1 MSVAL
6 RGNLE
11 DFGIADV
18 FQLIGQQRKT
28 GILELHG
35 GGGDVEL
42 RFDRGAVVSASPVRT
57 PPDAALGEMLVR
69 CGLLEPGQLAAL
81 RRESEAAA
89 QRVPALAVE
98 REWISAEQLQE
109 IEDLLTRETFFSV
122 LRWRSGAFDFRAQP
136 VEHSRPM
143 EALLGA
149 EQILMDGLRML
160 DEWQGIG
167 SSVPSEQV
175 IFEPVGDFAAWR
187 AEAGAHATALGA
199 AERVYALLDGRSDVR
214 RVIDRSR
221 LGTFDAV
228 RALAELERAGLV
240 AVVADRAPE
249 PCAASEPLASP
260 TPRRLRTL
268 GATLAPMALLLFAAV
283 AALLGRGAGA
293 PPPGFPIL
301 RSPIAELR
309 GEQAARELRHAV
321 EALRFETGDWPLSL
335 DALADPSAPM
345 AAAGGRPYYYAL
357 RSDGAVLLAPER

>member
-35 GGGDVEL
+35 GGGAVEL

-57 PPDAALGEMLVR
+57 QPGAALGEMLVR
-69 CGLLEPGQLAAL
+69 CGLLERDQLAQL
-81 RRESEAAA
+81 QRESEAAA
-89 QRVPALAVE
+89 QRAPALAVE
-98 REWISAEQLQE
+98 RGWISAEQLQE

-122 LRWRSGAFDFRAQP
+122 LRWRTGAFDFRAQP
-136 VEHSRPM
+136 VEHSRTM
-143 EALLGA
+143 ESLLGA

-167 SSVPSEQV
+167 HSIPSEQV
-175 IFEPVGDFAAWR
+175 VFEPLGDFAAWR
-187 AEAGAHATALGA
+187 AGAGANTAGLAG
-199 AERVYALLDGRSDVR
+199 AERIFGLLDGRSDVR

-228 RALAELERAGLV
+228 RALAELERAGLA

-249 PCAASEPLASP
+249 SSREPESLVSTVPGAA
-260 TPRRLRTL
+260 RTL
-268 GATLAPMALLLFAAV
+268 VATLVAMALLLIAAA
-283 AALLGRGAGA
+283 AALLGRGSGA
-293 PPPGFPIL
+293 PLPGFPIL

-309 GEQAARELRHAV
+309 GEHAARGLRHAV
-321 EALRFETGDWPLSL
+321 GAIRFETGEWPASL
-335 DALADPSAPM
+335 AALADSQAPM
-345 AAAGGRPYYYAL
+345 AEAGGRPYYYAV

>member
-57 PPDAALGEMLVR
+57 QPDAALGEMLVR
-69 CGLLEPGQLAAL
+69 CGLLEAGQLAAL
-81 RRESEAAA
+81 HRESEAAA
-89 QRVPALAVE
+89 QRIPALAVE

-143 EALLGA
+143 ESLLGA

-167 SSVPSEQV
+167 HAVSSEQMV
-175 IFEPVGDFAAWR
+175 FEPVGDFAAWR
-187 AEAGAHATALGA
+187 AGAGANAAGLSA
-199 AERVYALLDGRSDVR
+199 AERIFALLDGRSDVR

-228 RALAELERAGLV
+228 RALAELERAGLA

-249 PCAASEPLASP
+249 PCREPESLASAAP
-260 TPRRLRTL
+260 GALRML
-268 GATLAPMALLLFAAV
+268 VATLAPMALLLFAAA

-309 GEQAARELRHAV
+309 GEHAARGLRHAV
-321 EALRFETGDWPLSL
+321 EALRFETGDWPRSL
-335 DALADPSAPM
+335 DALADPPAPM
-345 AAAGGRPYYYAL
+345 AAAEGRPYYYAL

>member
-35 GGGDVEL
+35 EGGAVEL
-42 RFDRGAVVSASPVRT
+42 RFDRGAVVSASPVR
-57 PPDAALGEMLVR
+57 PQPDAALGEMLVR
-69 CGLLEPGQLAAL
+69 CGLLEPDQLADL

-98 REWISAEQLQE
+98 REWIDAEQLQE
-109 IEDLLTRETFFSV
+109 IEDLLTRETFFAV

-143 EALLGA
+143 ESLLGA

-160 DEWQGIG
+160 DEWQSFGLA
-167 SSVPSEQV
+167 VPSEQMV
-175 IFEPVGDFAAWR
+175 FEPVGDFAAWR
-187 AEAGAHATALGA
+187 AEAGASAASVA
-199 AERVYALLDGRSDVR
+199 VAERIFGLLDGRRDVR

-228 RALAELERAGLV
+228 RALAELQRAGL
-240 AVVADRAPE
+240 AAIVADRSPE
-249 PCAASEPLASP
+249 PSREPGSVARMAPGAA
-260 TPRRLRTL
+260 RTL
-268 GATLAPMALLLFAAV
+268 LATVAPMALLLFAAA

-301 RSPIAELR
+301 RSPIEEARAEH
-309 GEQAARELRHAV
+309 AARGLRHAV
-321 EALRFETGDWPLSL
+321 ETARFETGDWPRSL
-335 DALADPSAPM
+335 DALAVPRGPM
-345 AAAGGRPYYYAL
+345 AATGGRPYYYVL